1 MLAIKKI
8 AGNIIPAVASTN
20 AIVAG
25 LQVLSAVKILSMKDK
40 PASEIASQ
48 MRYSYLLKVKNNKVY
63 LYCIISLLES
73 SSSICY
79 FITSCRNLSYL

>member
-1 MLAIKKI
+1 MFAIKKI

-25 LQVLSAVKILSMKDK
+25 LQVLTAVKILSLAGKDTHEV
-40 PASEIASQ
+40 AAN

-63 LYCIISLLES
+63 HLHTNYEEPNSPVRYTHAS
-73 SSSICY
+73 
-79 FITSCRNLSYL
+79 F